1 MKLYI
6 VWDCLADMAVSEA
19 MPEPVAKIALE
30 AKGGA
35 KNGFLLVS
43 GESIPD
49 SQENAGKGSIL
60 ATEQGFLF
68 G

>member
-1 MKLYI
+1 MKFYI

-30 AKGGA
+30 AKGGSR
-35 KNGFLLVS
+35 KGYLLVS

-49 SQENAGKGSIL
+49 SQENAGKGPIL

>member
-1 MKLYI
+1 
-6 VWDCLADMAVSEA
+6 MAVSEA